1 MMKRFLAAILLVFSL
16 LIVAAPP
23 AAAFDPFSNS
33 DPSIG
38 GVDCS
43 GDAANSAVCQDK
55 GNGDP
60 ITGDNGALLKIA
72 NIVAYIGGVAAII
85 IIIISA
91 IRYITSGGDSE
102 NVSGAKRTLI
112 GAIIGLAIIVLAKSL
127 ITYVVSKV

>member
-1 MMKRFLAAILLVFSL
+1 MIRAIFLAILLTFSFL
-16 LIVAAPP
+16 VISAPS
-23 AAAFDPFSNS
+23 ANAFDAFN
-33 DPSIG
+33 
-38 GVDCS
+38 GVDCG
-43 GDAANSAVCQDK
+43 GDPANSAVCQDK

-60 ITGDNGALLKIA
+60 LTGSNGALLTIA

-85 IIIISA
+85 IIIVSA

-112 GAIIGLAIIVLAKSL
+112 GALIGLAIIVLAKSL